1 MSDLAK
7 LKEEATAL
15 NIQFPSNIT
24 YEKLLQRIE
33 AVKAIQKIK
42 EEENNP
48 NDGEQNNPDGI
59 DKSAGP
65 GENNEHNP
73 NDVLD
78 NSIVSAQQKIQEAFA
93 IPKELLG
100 TDGEQNNSNPH
111 IIQTQNNQT
120 EEEQE
125 QEDTLIKRVSK
136 CGNYRVKIKGLKETA
151 RRSGVTIEDL
161 KSVLGTGK
169 LLNNFTFEIA

>member
-33 AVKAIQKIK
+33 AVKALPNVK
-42 EEENNP
+42 EQNNP
-48 NDGEQNNPDGI
+48 NDDESDTK
-59 DKSAGP
+59 DK
-65 GENNEHNP
+65 EP
-73 NDVLD
+73 NDGEESNKNLL
-78 NSIVSAQQKIQEAFA
+78 IV
-93 IPKELLG
+93 
-100 TDGEQNNSNPH
+100 
-111 IIQTQNNQT
+111 QTQNNQS

-125 QEDTLIKRVSK
+125 QEETLIKRVSK
-136 CGNYRVKIKGLKETA
+136 CGNYRVKIKGLEETA

>member
-33 AVKAIQKIK
+33 AVKALQNAK
-42 EEENNP
+42 EENNP
-48 NDGEQNNPDGI
+48 NDGEQNNPNDDESDTK
-59 DKSAGP
+59 DK
-65 GENNEHNP
+65 EP
-73 NDVLD
+73 NDGEESNKNLL
-78 NSIVSAQQKIQEAFA
+78 IV
-93 IPKELLG
+93 
-100 TDGEQNNSNPH
+100 
-111 IIQTQNNQT
+111 QTQNNQT
-120 EEEQE
+120 EEE

>member
-33 AVKAIQKIK
+33 AVKALQKAK

-48 NDGEQNNPDGI
+48 NDGEENNPDEI
-59 DKSAGP
+59 DKSADP
-65 GENNEHNP
+65 EDKETN
-73 NDVLD
+73 L
-78 NSIVSAQQKIQEAFA
+78 QKKID
-93 IPKELLG
+93 EL
-100 TDGEQNNSNPH
+100 Q
-111 IIQTQNNQT
+111 
-120 EEEQE
+120 EEQE

-161 KSVLGTGK
+161 KSVFGTGK

>member
-33 AVKAIQKIK
+33 AVKALQKAK

-48 NDGEQNNPDGI
+48 NDGEQNNHDGI

-65 GENNEHNP
+65 GGNNENNP
-73 NDVLD
+73 NDILD

-100 TDGEQNNSNPH
+100 TDGEQNNSNTH
-111 IIQTQNNQT
+111 TIQTQNNQS
-120 EEEQE
+120 EEQE

-136 CGNYRVKIKGLKETA
+136 CGNYRVKIKGLEETA

>member
-1 MSDLAK
+1 MSDLAN
-7 LKEEATAL
+7 LKAEATAL

-33 AVKAIQKIK
+33 AVKALQKAK

-48 NDGEQNNPDGI
+48 SDGEQNN
-59 DKSAGP
+59 
-65 GENNEHNP
+65 
-73 NDVLD
+73 
-78 NSIVSAQQKIQEAFA
+78 
-93 IPKELLG
+93 
-100 TDGEQNNSNPH
+100 
-111 IIQTQNNQT
+111 QTQNNQT
-120 EEEQE
+120 EEE

-136 CGNYRVKIKGLKETA
+136 CGNYRVKIKGLEETA

>member
-1 MSDLAK
+1 MSDLAN
-7 LKEEATAL
+7 LKAEATAL

-33 AVKAIQKIK
+33 AVKAIQKIN

-65 GENNEHNP
+65 GENNENNP

-100 TDGEQNNSNPH
+100 TDGEQNN
-111 IIQTQNNQT
+111 QT
-120 EEEQE
+120 EEE

-136 CGNYRVKIKGLKETA
+136 CGNYRVKIKGLEETA

>member
-33 AVKAIQKIK
+33 AVKALQKAK

-48 NDGEQNNPDGI
+48 NP
-59 DKSAGP
+59 P
-65 GENNEHNP
+65 
-73 NDVLD
+73 
-78 NSIVSAQQKIQEAFA
+78 
-93 IPKELLG
+93 
-100 TDGEQNNSNPH
+100 T
-111 IIQTQNNQT
+111 IQTQNNSDEIDKSADPEDKETNLQKKIDELQ
-120 EEEQE
+120 EEDEQE
-125 QEDTLIKRVSK
+125 EDTLIKRVSK
-136 CGNYRVKIKGLKETA
+136 CGNYRVKIKGLEETA

-169 LLNNFTFEIA
+169 VLNNFTFEIA

>member
-33 AVKAIQKIK
+33 AVKALQKAK

-48 NDGEQNNPDGI
+48 NDGEENNPDEI
-59 DKSAGP
+59 DKSADP
-65 GENNEHNP
+65 EDKETN
-73 NDVLD
+73 L
-78 NSIVSAQQKIQEAFA
+78 QKKID
-93 IPKELLG
+93 EL
-100 TDGEQNNSNPH
+100 Q
-111 IIQTQNNQT
+111 
-120 EEEQE
+120 EEQE

-136 CGNYRVKIKGLKETA
+136 CGNYRVKIKGLEETA

>member
-33 AVKAIQKIK
+33 AVKATQEPK

-48 NDGEQNNPDGI
+48 NDDESDTK
-59 DKSAGP
+59 DKES
-65 GENNEHNP
+65 N
-73 NDVLD
+73 
-78 NSIVSAQQKIQEAFA
+78 
-93 IPKELLG
+93 
-100 TDGEQNNSNPH
+100 DGEESNLNAL
-111 IIQTQNNQT
+111 IVQTQNNT
-120 EEEQE
+120 SEEEQE
-125 QEDTLIKRVSK
+125 QDDTLIKRVSK
-136 CGNYRVKIKGLKETA
+136 CGNYRVKIKGLEETA

>member
-1 MSDLAK
+1 MSDLTK
-7 LKEEATAL
+7 LKAEATAL

-33 AVKAIQKIK
+33 AVKATQEPK

-48 NDGEQNNPDGI
+48 NP
-59 DKSAGP
+59 P
-65 GENNEHNP
+65 
-73 NDVLD
+73 
-78 NSIVSAQQKIQEAFA
+78 
-93 IPKELLG
+93 
-100 TDGEQNNSNPH
+100 T
-111 IIQTQNNQT
+111 IQTQNNSDEIDKSADPEDKETNLQKKIDELQ
-120 EEEQE
+120 EEDEQE
-125 QEDTLIKRVSK
+125 EDTLIKRVSK
-136 CGNYRVKIKGLKETA
+136 CGNYRVKIKGLEETA

>member
-7 LKEEATAL
+7 LKEEAIAL

-33 AVKAIQKIK
+33 AVKALQKAK

-48 NDGEQNNPDGI
+48 NP
-59 DKSAGP
+59 P
-65 GENNEHNP
+65 
-73 NDVLD
+73 
-78 NSIVSAQQKIQEAFA
+78 
-93 IPKELLG
+93 
-100 TDGEQNNSNPH
+100 T
-111 IIQTQNNQT
+111 IQTQNNSDEIDKSADPEDKETNLQKKIDELQ
-120 EEEQE
+120 EEDEQE
-125 QEDTLIKRVSK
+125 EDTLIKRVSK
-136 CGNYRVKIKGLKETA
+136 CGNYRVKIKGLEETA

>member
-33 AVKAIQKIK
+33 AVKALQKAK

-48 NDGEQNNPDGI
+48 NDGEENNPDEI

-65 GENNEHNP
+65 GENNENNP

-100 TDGEQNNSNPH
+100 ADGEQNN
-111 IIQTQNNQT
+111 QTQNNQT

-136 CGNYRVKIKGLKETA
+136 CGNYRVKIKGLEETA

>member
-33 AVKAIQKIK
+33 AVKALQNVK
-42 EEENNP
+42 EQNNP
-48 NDGEQNNPDGI
+48 NDDESDTK
-59 DKSAGP
+59 DK
-65 GENNEHNP
+65 EP
-73 NDVLD
+73 NDGEESNKNLL
-78 NSIVSAQQKIQEAFA
+78 IV
-93 IPKELLG
+93 
-100 TDGEQNNSNPH
+100 
-111 IIQTQNNQT
+111 QTQNNQT

-136 CGNYRVKIKGLKETA
+136 CGNYRVKIKGLEETA

>member
-33 AVKAIQKIK
+33 AVKALQKAK

-48 NDGEQNNPDGI
+48 NP
-59 DKSAGP
+59 P
-65 GENNEHNP
+65 
-73 NDVLD
+73 
-78 NSIVSAQQKIQEAFA
+78 
-93 IPKELLG
+93 
-100 TDGEQNNSNPH
+100 T
-111 IIQTQNNQT
+111 IQTQNNSDEIDKSADPEDKETNLQKKIDELQ
-120 EEEQE
+120 EEDE

-136 CGNYRVKIKGLKETA
+136 CGNYRVKIKGLEETA

>member
-1 MSDLAK
+1 MSDLAN
-7 LKEEATAL
+7 LKAEATAL

-48 NDGEQNNPDGI
+48 SDGEQNNPDGI

-65 GENNEHNP
+65 GENNENNP

-100 TDGEQNNSNPH
+100 ADGEQNN
-111 IIQTQNNQT
+111 QTQNNQT

>member
-33 AVKAIQKIK
+33 AVKALQKAK

-48 NDGEQNNPDGI
+48 NPPTIQTQNNSDEI

-65 GENNEHNP
+65 EDKETN
-73 NDVLD
+73 L
-78 NSIVSAQQKIQEAFA
+78 QKKIDELQE
-93 IPKELLG
+93 E
-100 TDGEQNNSNPH
+100 D
-111 IIQTQNNQT
+111 
-120 EEEQE
+120 EQE
-125 QEDTLIKRVSK
+125 EDTLIKRVSK
-136 CGNYRVKIKGLKETA
+136 CGNYRVKIKGLEETA

>member
-33 AVKAIQKIK
+33 AVKALQKAK

-48 NDGEQNNPDGI
+48 NP
-59 DKSAGP
+59 P
-65 GENNEHNP
+65 
-73 NDVLD
+73 
-78 NSIVSAQQKIQEAFA
+78 
-93 IPKELLG
+93 
-100 TDGEQNNSNPH
+100 T
-111 IIQTQNNQT
+111 IQTQNNSDEIDKSADPEDKETNLQKKIDELQ
-120 EEEQE
+120 EEDEQE
-125 QEDTLIKRVSK
+125 EDTLIKRVSK
-136 CGNYRVKIKGLKETA
+136 CGNYRVKIKGLEETA

>member
-1 MSDLAK
+1 MSDLVK

-33 AVKAIQKIK
+33 AVKALQKAK

-48 NDGEQNNPDGI
+48 NP
-59 DKSAGP
+59 P
-65 GENNEHNP
+65 
-73 NDVLD
+73 
-78 NSIVSAQQKIQEAFA
+78 
-93 IPKELLG
+93 
-100 TDGEQNNSNPH
+100 T
-111 IIQTQNNQT
+111 IQTQNNSDEIDKSADPEDKETNLQKKIDELQ
-120 EEEQE
+120 EEDEQE
-125 QEDTLIKRVSK
+125 EDTLIKRVSK
-136 CGNYRVKIKGLKETA
+136 CGNYRVKIKGLEETA

>member
-33 AVKAIQKIK
+33 AVKALQNAK
-42 EEENNP
+42 EENNP
-48 NDGEQNNPDGI
+48 NDGEQNNSDEI
-59 DKSAGP
+59 DKSADP
-65 GENNEHNP
+65 EDKETN
-73 NDVLD
+73 L
-78 NSIVSAQQKIQEAFA
+78 QKKID
-93 IPKELLG
+93 EL
-100 TDGEQNNSNPH
+100 Q
-111 IIQTQNNQT
+111 
-120 EEEQE
+120 EEQE

-136 CGNYRVKIKGLKETA
+136 CGNYRVKIKGLEETA

>member
-33 AVKAIQKIK
+33 AVKALQKAK

-48 NDGEQNNPDGI
+48 NP
-59 DKSAGP
+59 P
-65 GENNEHNP
+65 
-73 NDVLD
+73 
-78 NSIVSAQQKIQEAFA
+78 
-93 IPKELLG
+93 
-100 TDGEQNNSNPH
+100 T
-111 IIQTQNNQT
+111 IQTQNNT
-120 EEEQE
+120 SEEEQE

-136 CGNYRVKIKGLKETA
+136 CGNYRVKIKGLEETA

>member
-7 LKEEATAL
+7 LKEEAIAL

-33 AVKAIQKIK
+33 AVKALQKAK

-48 NDGEQNNPDGI
+48 NP
-59 DKSAGP
+59 P
-65 GENNEHNP
+65 
-73 NDVLD
+73 
-78 NSIVSAQQKIQEAFA
+78 
-93 IPKELLG
+93 
-100 TDGEQNNSNPH
+100 T
-111 IIQTQNNQT
+111 IQTQNNSDEIDKSADPEDKETNLQKKIDELQ
-120 EEEQE
+120 EEDEQE
-125 QEDTLIKRVSK
+125 EDEQEEDTLIKRVSK
-136 CGNYRVKIKGLKETA
+136 CGNYRVKIKGLEETA

>member
-33 AVKAIQKIK
+33 AVKALQKAK

-48 NDGEQNNPDGI
+48 NDGEENNHDGI

-65 GENNEHNP
+65 GENNENNP

-100 TDGEQNNSNPH
+100 ADGE
-111 IIQTQNNQT
+111 QNNQT
-120 EEEQE
+120 EEE

-136 CGNYRVKIKGLKETA
+136 CGNYRVKIKGLEETA

>member
-1 MSDLAK
+1 MSDLVK

-33 AVKAIQKIK
+33 AVKALQKAK

-48 NDGEQNNPDGI
+48 NPPTIQTQNNSDEI

-65 GENNEHNP
+65 EENNENNP

-100 TDGEQNNSNPH
+100 ADGEQNN
-111 IIQTQNNQT
+111 QTQNNQS

-125 QEDTLIKRVSK
+125 QEETLIKRVSK
-136 CGNYRVKIKGLKETA
+136 CGNYRVKIKGLEETA

>member
-1 MSDLAK
+1 MSDLTK

-33 AVKAIQKIK
+33 AVKALRKAK

-48 NDGEQNNPDGI
+48 NPPTIQTQNNSDEI

-65 GENNEHNP
+65 EENNENNP

-100 TDGEQNNSNPH
+100 ADGEQNN
-111 IIQTQNNQT
+111 QTQNNQS

-136 CGNYRVKIKGLKETA
+136 CGNYRVKIKGLEETA

>member
-33 AVKAIQKIK
+33 AVKALQKAK

-48 NDGEQNNPDGI
+48 NDGEENNPDEI
-59 DKSAGP
+59 DKSADP
-65 GENNEHNP
+65 EDKETN
-73 NDVLD
+73 L
-78 NSIVSAQQKIQEAFA
+78 QKKID
-93 IPKELLG
+93 EL
-100 TDGEQNNSNPH
+100 Q
-111 IIQTQNNQT
+111 
-120 EEEQE
+120 EEQE

-136 CGNYRVKIKGLKETA
+136 CGNYRVKIKGLEETA
-151 RRSGVTIEDL
+151 RRSGITIEDL

>member
-7 LKEEATAL
+7 LKEEAIAL

-33 AVKAIQKIK
+33 AVKALQKAK

-48 NDGEQNNPDGI
+48 NPPTIQTQNNSDEI

-65 GENNEHNP
+65 EDKETN
-73 NDVLD
+73 L
-78 NSIVSAQQKIQEAFA
+78 QKKIDELQE
-93 IPKELLG
+93 E
-100 TDGEQNNSNPH
+100 D
-111 IIQTQNNQT
+111 
-120 EEEQE
+120 EQE
-125 QEDTLIKRVSK
+125 EDTLIKRVSK
-136 CGNYRVKIKGLKETA
+136 CGNYRVKIKGLEETA